1 MARMEGDSDSDGDSD
16 GDNDSDCRAADYGI
30 MGRRR
35 RKRNKR
41 WVERERLRKRTGR
54 RVMQVIG
61 CGRPRWDAARQ
72 SDGEG

>member
-1 MARMEGDSDSDGDSD
+1 MARMEGDSDSDS
-16 GDNDSDCRAADYGI
+16 DSDCGAADYGI
-30 MGRRR
+30 MGRRRRR

-72 SDGEG
+72 RDGEG